1 MAPPN
6 SKKKK
11 PREIQRK
18 RSYKSAKNCSQ
29 KRLHSNNSVYNI
41 IAFKLKA
48 ANNAL
53 KMINGCQHC
62 AWLSI
67 VKGPEIPW
75 VGSMNF
81 KKFYTFLMDILPLP
95 RPIKLVLI
103 TEQKTQIKLRT
114 LVLHVYTT
122 LILIDFVFNN

>member
-1 MAPPN
+1 
-6 SKKKK
+6 
-11 PREIQRK
+11 
-18 RSYKSAKNCSQ
+18 
-29 KRLHSNNSVYNI
+29 
-41 IAFKLKA
+41 
-48 ANNAL
+48 
-53 KMINGCQHC
+53 
-62 AWLSI
+62 
-67 VKGPEIPW
+67 
-75 VGSMNF
+75 MNF